1 MKCWQAFLRKKYME
15 KVKHQKN
22 KSVTT
27 CGAKLQNPQLFNF
40 CIFFKIRFVE
50 FQIQERVL
58 QLNNII

>member
-1 MKCWQAFLRKKYME
+1 MTGFPEKKYME

-27 CGAKLQNPQLFNF
+27 CGAKLNPQLFNF

-58 QLNNII
+58 QLNNIT